1 MYLRV
6 NINSMILDSTYK
18 NKEEKKIMED
28 LVGKPFSFLEAFKMK
43 GVGSKRM
50 IIDGVSPNLEIYLNT
65 IADANYANI
74 ELRKKGILIFI
85 NKGLKNFTWIIP
97 FYQLIIYKTNGASI
111 HAQGKFIH
119 FKNTKTFKENKR
131 FFDKML
137 NEKIKYDEEFNF
149 ENI

>member
-1 MYLRV
+1 
-6 NINSMILDSTYK
+6 MIIDSTHK
-18 NKEEKKIMED
+18 NKDEKKLIED
-28 LVGKPFSFLEAFKMK
+28 LIGKPFSFLEAFKMK

-50 IIDGVSPNLEIYLNT
+50 IVNDVSPNLQTYLNT

-74 ELRKKGILIFI
+74 ELRSKGILIFI

-97 FYQLIIYKTNGASI
+97 YYQLVIYKTNGASI

-119 FKNTKTFKENKR
+119 FRNSKTFKENKR

-137 NEKIKYDEEFNF
+137 NEKIKYDEQFNF
-149 ENI
+149 QNV